1 MTGPDPSGQV
11 CVVGLGK
18 IGLPLAVQYA
28 SRGLRVVGCDVS
40 AEVVEA
46 VNRGQSPIAGE
57 EELDERLAA
66 AVGQG
71 LLRAT
76 IDTAAAV
83 AGSGTVVIIV
93 PVFLTAANVPDL
105 SVLDAATE
113 VIARGLQK
121 DTLVLVESTMPVGTT
136 RGRVGTGLEASG
148 LTMGRDFRL
157 AYSPE
162 RVYSGRIF
170 ADLRTYPKVVGG
182 IDEESTQAAARFYSQ
197 ALGAAIITVRD
208 AETAEFVKLAESV
221 YRDANI
227 ALANELA
234 RAAAQAG
241 VDVGEAIA
249 AANSQ
254 PFSHIHQPGVG
265 VGGHCMP
272 VNPYFLIDGLG
283 PAPLTSLARQVN
295 DGMAQYAQERLAAAL
310 GGLSGCR
317 VLILGLAYRAN
328 VKESIYSSALLLSR
342 VLSEAGAAVLVHD
355 PLFSPQEIEE
365 LGLRPASLVPPPA
378 VDAVVVQAFH
388 DEYRGL
394 DLSVFQGCRAVLDGR
409 NVLSRQA
416 VEACGMK
423 YLGIGR

>member
-1 MTGPDPSGQV
+1 
-11 CVVGLGK
+11 VVGLGK

-28 SRGLRVVGCDVS
+28 WQGFQVVGCDVS
-40 AEVVEA
+40 AELVET

-57 EELDERLAA
+57 EGLDEHLAA

-71 LLRAT
+71 RLQAT
-76 IDTAAAV
+76 TDTAAAV

-93 PVFLTAANVPDL
+93 PVLLTAANAPDL
-105 SVLDAATE
+105 SALDAATE
-113 VIARGLQK
+113 AIARGLRK
-121 DTLVLVESTMPVGTT
+121 DTLVLVESTVPVGTT
-136 RGRVGTGLEASG
+136 RGRVGKGLEASG

-157 AYSPE
+157 ACSPE

-182 IDEESTQAAARFYSQ
+182 IDEQSTQTAAHFYSQ
-197 ALGAAIITVRD
+197 ALEATIITVRD

-221 YRDANI
+221 YRDVNI

-272 VNPYFLIDGLG
+272 VNPYFLIAGLG
-283 PAPLTSLARQVN
+283 PAPLTSLARQIN
-295 DGMAQYAQERLAAAL
+295 DGMAQYAVERLAAAL
-310 GGLSGCR
+310 GGLNGRR

-328 VKESIYSSALLLSR
+328 VKELAYSSAFPLSR
-342 VLSEAGAAVLVHD
+342 ALSEAGAAVLVHD

-365 LGLRPASLVPPPA
+365 LGLRPASLKPPPT
-378 VDAVVVQAFH
+378 VDAVVVQAYH
-388 DEYRGL
+388 HEYCDL
-394 DLSVFQGCRAVLDGR
+394 DLSAFQGCRAVLDGR

-416 VEACGMK
+416 VEAGGMK